1 MDKELCLRIAELR
14 HRRRWTQEQLGQQL
28 GVSGQAVSKWEN
40 GDSLPDTTL
49 LVSLARTLDCTTDY
63 LLGADAEGIVSR
75 YIPSLE
81 AGTRKLAPSE
91 SIDMAFRLF
100 HMLDDISRVHTKAV
114 LEGESTSD
122 EKRFVHAGPEGITL
136 WWSGK
141 LFCTLSMDALKETP
155 ACFHDDTLP
164 FDLFP
169 EGWDRVLTAV
179 LPQHPLFFSGTTA
192 VDNLRDLT
200 NALDD
205 GDEEVIQALIDSG
218 FLEKGRGGYRIGIQA
233 EVLLRVIGAMMQIIG
248 KPTDLSRR
256 SNLSVPTD
264 SI

>member
-1 MDKELCLRIAELR
+1 MDKELGQRIAELR

-49 LVSLARTLDCTTDY
+49 LVDLARALDCTTDY
-63 LLGADAEGIVSR
+63 LLGADAEESVSR

-81 AGTRKLAPSE
+81 AGIRKLEPSE

-100 HMLDDISRVHTKAV
+100 NMFDDISRVHTKAV
-114 LEGESTSD
+114 LEGEPTSD

-141 LFCTLSMDALKETP
+141 LFCTLSIDVLKETQ
-155 ACFHDDTLP
+155 ACFQDDTMP

-169 EGWDRVLTAV
+169 EGWDRALTAV
-179 LPQHPLFFSGTTA
+179 MSQHPFFFSGRAA
-192 VDNLRDLT
+192 VDNLRNRT
-200 NALDD
+200 HALDD
-205 GDEEVIQALIDSG
+205 GNEEVVQALIDSG
-218 FLEKGRGGYRIGIQA
+218 FLENGRGGYRIGFQA
-233 EVLLRVIGAMMQIIG
+233 EVLLRVIGAMMQTIG
-248 KPTDLSRR
+248 KPTSMSHR